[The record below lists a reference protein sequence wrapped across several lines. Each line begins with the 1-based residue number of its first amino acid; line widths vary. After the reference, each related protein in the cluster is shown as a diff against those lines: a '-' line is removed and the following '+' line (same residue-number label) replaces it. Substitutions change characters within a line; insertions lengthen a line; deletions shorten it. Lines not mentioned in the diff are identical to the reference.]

1 MASSSASI
9 ESRPRP
15 STKSGA
21 SVSMPEGVIPSSA
34 RVSTI
39 SFLSSS
45 WRASGVGKWGIIS
58 PLRGGVPLT
67 AQALG
72 MGPFQRMIRSRVVV
86 PMLVVFS
93 SVRLGMAAVDE
104 APRPSGSESVQHPIA
119 TLEDLMQR
127 LAASS
132 GVQARFRE
140 TRYVSLLTAP
150 IESEG
155 MLYFAPPDLLA
166 RYTTRPGRSSVVVR
180 GSHVTLRDET
190 GTQDLALD
198 SSELAS
204 ALIDHLIGLMR
215 GDLSAL
221 RARHNV
227 EFRLHGL
234 GWELR
239 LQPKSRLVR
248 SVIDSI
254 RIEGRGGEPITIEVV
269 ETSGDRTVT
278 SFSEVLRGRTFTSSE
293 MEELFPVG
301 DPDRT
306 P

>member
-180 GSHVTLRDET
+180 GSHVVLRDET
-190 GTQDLALD
+190 GTQDLPVG
-198 SSELAS
+198 SSELAP
-204 ALIDHLIGLMR
+204 ALIDHLVGLLR
-215 GDLSAL
+215 GDLAAL
-221 RARHNV
+221 QERHTLGFRV
-227 EFRLHGL
+227 EG
-234 GWELR
+234 GSWELR
-239 LQPKSRLVR
+239 LEPRSRIVR
-248 SVIDSI
+248 SIIQSI
-254 RIEGRGGEPITIEVV
+254 RIQGSGDEIVSMETM

-278 SFSEVLRGRTFTSSE
+278 SFAEVQRGRNFTPSE
-293 MEELFPVG
+293 IERLFPVEDS
-301 DPDRT
+301 DPT